1 MAKLEV
7 KPIGVEGST
16 QILQDQVVA
25 TKAEV
30 VTNRQE
36 ARHRTHEKICPS
48 TEEAHIETLMEWDTD
63 SSSKPHLRR
72 THSSQLLH
80 PCRAVLS
87 EIVLRPAKEAIMVTI
102 LMVVLALALITTTTM
117 EVQEA
122 VDTEVLAIQDESRGK
137 LQARN
142 EIRRCNKT
150 RHAIKPT
157 TRAPRKH
164 TSNKCKVLLSRAMV
178 MLQPPQQQ
186 ELLQLI
192 MQPTM
197 HSTMPSNQELL
208 LHMASK
214 HMQVKIMV
222 LNNSTMRLLS
232 SSSTHQ
238 PRDKVPKTS
247 RHIPTITPSSSN
259 TTTTITDSNSS
270 LKVSIQQVSNQQ
282 TRSRATRKVKDK
294 RRSET
299 MIHTEGISHARFLL
313 ESKLAA

>member
-16 QILQDQVVA
+16 QISLDQVAA
-25 TKAEV
+25 TKEEV

-102 LMVVLALALITTTTM
+102 LMVVLALALITTTM
-117 EVQEA
+117 EVQEE

-164 TSNKCKVLLSRAMV
+164 TSNKCKVLLSKAMV

-238 PRDKVPKTS
+238 PRDKVLKTS

-282 TRSRATRKVKDK
+282 TRSQATRKVKGK

-299 MIHTEGISHARFLL
+299 IVHTEGISHARFLL